1 MNLLKLRNELPENI
15 YNLLNGLYAV
25 PGAKDIF
32 KKYGV
37 EVLNKEVE
45 IEMIQKVKTE
55 LELFLN
61 ESKDIKEFNQIK
73 QYVEMQISSNTAM
86 LATAEGFMKNM
97 IEMNITTA
105 NTQLT
110 MAINQFNEPVMK
122 KATELVNTL
131 IISDVTKE
139 SFLKGLTE
147 GGVNLVTVLEKID
160 LLSTENITE
169 VETRYNVAADDSNDK
184 EKIEDE
190 TTKKEIINK
199 DENKNKEI
207 DKKNPKSVVTKE
219 TTEEI
224 VDGKKVTVEV
234 TKGKVIPGAK
244 ITNETPISEENNGID
259 LLGGLSN
266 NEVKEPNNS
275 SVFDLNLGGS
285 GETGEGKTA
294 DNLDE
299 LLTGLNIDFGDGLN
313 F

>member
-131 IISDVTKE
+131 IISDGTKE

-147 GGVNLVTVLEKID
+147 EGVNLVTVLEKID
-160 LLSTENITE
+160 LLSTENIKE
-169 VETRYNVAADDSNDK
+169 VETRYNAAAEDSSDK
-184 EKIEDE
+184 EEIKDE
-190 TTKKEIINK
+190 TTEKEIINK
-199 DENKNKEI
+199 TEDKNKEI

-224 VDGKKVTVEV
+224 VDGKKVIVEV

-244 ITNETPISEENNGID
+244 ITNETTISQENNGID
-259 LLGGLSN
+259 LLGGLSTK
-266 NEVKEPNNS
+266 EIKEPNNS
-275 SVFDLNLGGS
+275 VFDLTLGGN
-285 GETGEGKTA
+285 GAAGEGKTA